1 MLRSHGTE
9 ETEAG
14 LEIDLP
20 LTQQDLAS
28 AVGAHR
34 EYIIKLVGQF
44 QDQGLI
50 SLKKRHVVITDRQG
64 LKDLVC

>member
-1 MLRSHGTE
+1 M
-9 ETEAG
+9 
-14 LEIDLP
+14 P

-34 EYIIKLVGQF
+34 EYFIKLVGQF
-44 QDQGLI
+44 QDKSLN
-50 SLKKRHVVITDRQG
+50 SLKKRHVVITDLQG